1 MEWQFF
7 VQYLLTP
14 NFIIEPGFR
23 VFWTN
28 GRTVDD
34 RYSIGRMSGRSELQ
48 LKTTYQF

>member
-1 MEWQFF
+1 

-34 RYSIGRMSGRSELQ
+34 RYSIGRMSGRSEVQ